1 MKIEIWSDIMCP
13 FCYIGKRRLE
23 EALEEFPHKDKVQVE
38 WKSFLLNPEMKTEP
52 DKSIAQYLAE
62 TKGWSLEQAEEAGEQ
77 VAAMAKEEGLD
88 YDFSKVVVANA
99 RKAHRLLQF
108 AKINGKGDALKE
120 RLFHAYFTEGAN
132 MDDEATLIHLAK
144 EVGLEAEKAE
154 AAIPS
159 ADYDA
164 AVNHDIYESQQ
175 LGVRGVPFF
184 VLDQKYGVSGAQPKE
199 TFSQALDTAWKAY
212 EGERAPLKSV
222 EGTETGSACDIDGN
236 CD

>member
-23 EALEEFPHKDKVQVE
+23 AALEEFPHKDEVEVE
-38 WKSFLLNPEMKTEP
+38 WKSFLLNPEMKTNT
-52 DKSIAQYLAE
+52 DQSIAEYLAE
-62 TKGWSLEQAEEAGEQ
+62 TKGWTVEQAEEAGEQ
-77 VAAMAKEEGLD
+77 VTTMAKEEGLD

-99 RKAHRLLQF
+99 RKAHRLLQY
-108 AKINGKGDALKE
+108 AKINGKGGGLKE

-132 MDDEATLIHLAK
+132 MDDQATLINLAK
-144 EVGLEAEKAE
+144 EVGLEEEKVKE
-154 AAIPS
+154 AIQS
-159 ADYDA
+159 KDYDA

-184 VLDQKYGVSGAQPKE
+184 VLDQKFGVSGAQPKE
-199 TFSQALDTAWKAY
+199 TFIQALETAWK
-212 EGERAPLKSV
+212 EQQDKPNLKSV
-222 EGTETGSACDIDGN
+222 TGDENGAACDLDGN